1 MREIWG
7 CHRCGEVFTGPAKC
21 ACDRATDAA
30 KAEAKP
36 VTIVV
41 NYGTGA
47 AVPDPRMPNRECAL
61 VPTFRDLKRAGF
73 RPATAEDVR
82 AVAKPLPSPT
92 GTPAPMPGLQTSC
105 AQCGHHEVLE
115 SGEACIKC
123 GRNAVVEPATVTGEI
138 LRAMRA
144 QGFPTTLPP
153 SVIHAEHPVHRF
165 GRAACGCVGGS
176 VVRREYHDENPPN
189 CRACEDAIR
198 ALSPM
203 PVPKHRMY
211 RVTNEQTW
219 EEP

>member
-7 CHRCGEVFTGPAKC
+7 CHRCGEAFTGPAKC

-36 VTIVV
+36 VT
-41 NYGTGA
+41 NEGT
-47 AVPDPRMPNRECAL
+47 
-61 VPTFRDLKRAGF
+61 
-73 RPATAEDVR
+73 
-82 AVAKPLPSPT
+82 
-92 GTPAPMPGLQTSC
+92 
-105 AQCGHHEVLE
+105 
-115 SGEACIKC
+115 
-123 GRNAVVEPATVTGEI
+123 
-138 LRAMRA
+138 
-144 QGFPTTLPP
+144 
-153 SVIHAEHPVHRF
+153 
-165 GRAACGCVGGS
+165 
-176 VVRREYHDENPPN
+176 N